1 MDRCDRDRWWDH
13 RLALFC
19 SAELRSIGVGNRRL
33 GHHCL
38 AWGPCDPVLACSSI
52 NIECNVATFHMEFVQ
67 RLAGVKSPL
76 DFVEIFNDHSRRLLA
91 TLAEQAKELAAL
103 VQEIAGSAAEPLK
116 TGFEKVTRVANYQG

>member
-1 MDRCDRDRWWDH
+1 
-13 RLALFC
+13 
-19 SAELRSIGVGNRRL
+19 
-33 GHHCL
+33 
-38 AWGPCDPVLACSSI
+38 
-52 NIECNVATFHMEFVQ
+52 MEFVQ

-116 TGFEKVTRVANYQG
+116 TGFEKVIRVANYQG